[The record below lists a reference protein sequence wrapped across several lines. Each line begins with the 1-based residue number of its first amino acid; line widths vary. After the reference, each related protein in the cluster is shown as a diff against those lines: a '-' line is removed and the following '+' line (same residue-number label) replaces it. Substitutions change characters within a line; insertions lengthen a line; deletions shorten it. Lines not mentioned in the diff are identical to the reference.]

1 MFLLLGVP
9 RTPDMV
15 LKGADG
21 VTILH
26 HSGKDVEPNQETDFD
41 IMIDAFEWVSKSNSI
56 AYY

>member
-21 VTILH
+21 MTILH
-26 HSGKDVEPNQETDFD
+26 HSGKDVEPNRETDFE
-41 IMIDAFEWVSKSNSI
+41 IMIDAFEWVSETNII
-56 AYY
+56 AY

>member
-1 MFLLLGVP
+1 MLGVP

-21 VTILH
+21 MTILH
-26 HSGKDVEPNQETDFD
+26 HSGKDVEPNQETDFE
-41 IMIDAFEWVSKSNSI
+41 IMIDAFEWVSKINII